1 MDKFTSYNVAPGVN
15 FNVIKDGRFKTG
27 RASVALFRPLDD
39 AQVCANAVLPFLL
52 SKSCSK
58 YKDFTSIHRY
68 LDELYGASV
77 GADVSKLGEIQ
88 VLSISSSFLA
98 DDYALSKEKISEKIT
113 NLLCEMLFD
122 PIIVNG
128 AFSTEL
134 LDQEKRQL
142 VDLIESEFND
152 KRIYSKNK
160 CQELMCEGERFGIN
174 KYGTKSGVEGLSE
187 PEVFEIW
194 KENLKSS
201 RIELTLLGNVKD
213 HQFALDAFRN
223 KFKELER
230 TNIKE
235 CKTEIIRECK
245 SVRNFA
251 ENISLSQS
259 KLVMG
264 FRTGIAGKDKNTM
277 AMRLAVAIFG
287 ATPHCKLFLNVREKY
302 SLCYYCSAKYDRH
315 KGIML
320 VESGVESKNIE
331 RAKEEILNQLNDVK
345 KGNFTD
351 DDINNIKRSLSNMY
365 RTIGDYLSSIESFYV
380 SQIFDEN
387 KLSTDEFIEKLDKVT
402 KEEIV
407 DAANKIYLDT
417 VYTLVGTG
425 EEV

>member
-1 MDKFTSYNVAPGVN
+1 MDKFTSYNIVPGVN
-15 FNVIKDGRFKTG
+15 FNVVKDDRFKTG
-27 RASVALFRPLDD
+27 KVSVAIFRPLDKVE
-39 AQVCANAVLPFLL
+39 VCANAVLPFLL
-52 SKSCSK
+52 SKSCDK
-58 YKDFTSIHRY
+58 YRDFTSINRY
-68 LDELYGASV
+68 LDKLYGASV
-77 GADVSKLGEIQ
+77 GADVSKLGEAQ

-113 NLLCEMLFD
+113 NLLCEMLFN
-122 PIIVNG
+122 PIVVNDV
-128 AFSTEL
+128 FSSNL

-142 VDLIESEFND
+142 IDLIESEFND

-160 CQELMCEGERFGIN
+160 CQEFMCKNERFGVN
-174 KYGTKSGVEGLSE
+174 KYGTKSGVEGLCASK
-187 PEVFEIW
+187 VFDVW

-201 RIELTLLGNVKD
+201 RIELTLLGNVKE
-213 HQFALDAFRN
+213 HEFALDAFKD
-223 KFKELER
+223 KFKNLER
-230 TNIKE
+230 ENIKE
-235 CKTEIIRECK
+235 CETQIIRECK
-245 SVRNFA
+245 DVHDFSESV
-251 ENISLSQS
+251 SLSQS

-331 RAKEEILNQLNDVK
+331 RAKEEILNQLDEVK
-345 KGNFTD
+345 KGNFTQ
-351 DDINNIKRSLSNMY
+351 DDISNIKKSLSNMY
-365 RTIGDYLSSIESFYV
+365 RTIGDYLSSIESFYL
-380 SQIFDEN
+380 SQIFDER
-387 KLSTDEFIEKLDKVT
+387 KFSTDEFIEKLERVT

-425 EEV
+425 EEF